1 MCAVEG
7 QYKQEDRHATDF
19 QVFAHSQKLL
29 RRGEKEKITSVS
41 RSFFLPIWSK
51 WGLLLQSVIHSDVQK
66 PLPLCFAAWKKDI
79 QQNHKLR
86 IFGFVSFKYYLF
98 WATLTASILHAE

>member
-66 PLPLCFAAWKKDI
+66 PLPLCFAA
-79 QQNHKLR
+79 
-86 IFGFVSFKYYLF
+86 
-98 WATLTASILHAE
+98 